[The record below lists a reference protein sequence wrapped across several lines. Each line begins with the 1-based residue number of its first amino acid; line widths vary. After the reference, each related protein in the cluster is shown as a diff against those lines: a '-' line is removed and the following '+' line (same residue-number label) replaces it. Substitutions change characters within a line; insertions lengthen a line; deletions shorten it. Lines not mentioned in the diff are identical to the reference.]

1 MRSSACFSTCVFLVC
16 VSCVCVSV
24 CVCTCVCVCVRACQK
39 HYKNVGTPELPPSG
53 IVETRSVQKKQ
64 NLLTHLCYLCAL
76 LVCVTCV
83 RVCVL
88 CVKGVCVCVVCIGV
102 QE

>member
-1 MRSSACFSTCVFLVC
+1 M
-16 VSCVCVSV
+16 
-24 CVCTCVCVCVRACQK
+24 CVCVRVCQK
-39 HYKNVGTPELPPSG
+39 NHKNVGTPELPPSG

-88 CVKGVCVCVVCIGV
+88 CVIGVCVCVVCIGV